1 MEELTWYLFECLPK
15 LGLTLPHNWNN
26 SSFWVISLF
35 SFQLSTSG
43 PFVPSCSARLLPP
56 CLSMSSGFF
65 VQHLLRILPFS
76 LWVLWT
82 LSWQQGLTYSLLLFF
97 CFQLG
102 FIKEFVFSVSSGHPR
117 CKAGSLLSSFYYF
130 PPQPVSPDSL
140 RCQLWKTICSIGL
153 DSYTEVCLF
162 RFAGQWMFALDM
174 FLHSHRNF
182 LVSAVDPFF
191 FNLKME
197 WQDGIAQWLSPTPQ
211 SMSQCHH
218 VGLHPLT

>member
-15 LGLTLPHNWNN
+15 LGLTLPHKWNN

-102 FIKEFVFSVSSGHPR
+102 LLKSLFSVSHLAILGARLGLCCLHFIIFLPSQSVQIHWD
-117 CKAGSLLSSFYYF
+117 ASSEKLFAALVLTVTLRSVCSDLQDSECLHLICFYI
-130 PPQPVSPDSL
+130 
-140 RCQLWKTICSIGL
+140 R
-153 DSYTEVCLF
+153 TEI
-162 RFAGQWMFALDM
+162 
-174 FLHSHRNF
+174 S
-182 LVSAVDPFF
+182 
-191 FNLKME
+191 
-197 WQDGIAQWLSPTPQ
+197 
-211 SMSQCHH
+211 
-218 VGLHPLT
+218 

>member
-1 MEELTWYLFECLPK
+1 MPFNVKWIFCTASFE
-15 LGLTLPHNWNN
+15 N
-26 SSFWVISLF
+26 FALF
-35 SFQLSTSG
+35 SLGFMNSLLAAGTHLFTSLILLF
-43 PFVPSCSARLLPP
+43 PARL
-56 CLSMSSGFF
+56 
-65 VQHLLRILPFS
+65 
-76 LWVLWT
+76 
-82 LSWQQGLTYSLLLFF
+82 
-97 CFQLG
+97 
-102 FIKEFVFSVSSGHPR
+102 IKEFVFSVSSGHPR

-130 PPQPVSPDSL
+130 PSQPVSPDSL